1 MAADRLSPVLRRTL
15 GRMTEPDSPAPVP
28 DTPLPCGALMRL
40 VRPDDAPAL
49 LAAYRRNAAHLAPTE
64 PRRGERFA
72 TLEGQRERI
81 EGQLREWEAGRAV
94 PWVLDGSGVPGAP
107 PVLGTLTFTGI
118 VRGPLLSASVGYWV
132 DQGHT
137 GRGLAGQAL
146 AHAVAYARDALGL
159 HRLEAGTLLDNT
171 ASQRVLLRAGFTWYG
186 TAPDYL
192 HIAGAWRDHHRY
204 QLILGEVE
212 PRP

>member
-1 MAADRLSPVLRRTL
+1 MS
-15 GRMTEPDSPAPVP
+15 EPDTPAPVP
-28 DTPLPCGALMRL
+28 DVMLPGGAVMRL

-107 PVLGTLTFTGI
+107 PALGTLTFTGI

-212 PRP
+212 PRL